1 MILGRKV
8 CPGLTGILWRGLLLF
23 LAPVAGAFGE
33 TGLSAPTRPAEP
45 ETRAEATPALPVER
59 SPVPGYLALSE
70 VAAAAGLRPAP
81 SAPGRMVLARD
92 PAPRIEFEANSR
104 VIHFNG
110 IRVFLGEPI
119 RTDGGVYRLSRIDYE
134 SLIRP
139 LLLPLEGAVPARSL
153 RTIVL
158 DPGHGGR
165 DPGARSPALGLLE
178 KDMAL
183 DVAFRLRSLLTA
195 RGYRV
200 LLTREDDSYVS
211 LERRAALSNRA
222 GADLFVSIHFNAAGS
237 PEVSGT
243 ETFLLTPRHHR
254 STGQGETRSGDSEL
268 HPGNEYDRWNALLA
282 FYVQRQ
288 LLHDLRT
295 FDRGIKRA
303 RFSVLR
309 EVEAPAV
316 LVEAGYLSNPEEAR
330 RIGSVAYR
338 IQLARSLADAIGHFD
353 RTLNQSHD

>member
-1 MILGRKV
+1 MCGRRV
-8 CPGLTGILWRGLLLF
+8 CPGGTGVLWAGLLFF
-23 LAPVAGAFGE
+23 LGPVAGAFGE
-33 TGLSAPTRPAEP
+33 TSLSAPTRPVEP
-45 ETRAEATPALPVER
+45 ESRAPVSPAPQVER

-104 VIHFNG
+104 VIRFNG
-110 IRVFLGEPI
+110 IRVFLGEAI

-139 LLLPLEGAVPARSL
+139 LLLPLERSVPARSL

-183 DVAFRLRSLLTA
+183 DVAFRLRALLTA

-200 LLTREDDSYVS
+200 VLTREDDSYVS
-211 LERRAALSNRA
+211 LERRAALANRA
-222 GADLFVSIHFNAAGS
+222 RADLFISIHFNAAGG
-237 PEVSGT
+237 PEASGT

-254 STGQGETRSGDSEL
+254 STGQGESRTGDSEA
-268 HPGNEYDRWNALLA
+268 HPGNEYDHWNALLA

-288 LLHDLRT
+288 LLHDLQT

-316 LVEAGYLSNPEEAR
+316 LVEAGYLSNPQEAR

-338 IQLARSLADAIGHFD
+338 IQLARSLADAIGHFE
-353 RTLNQSHD
+353 RTLNQAGD